1 MMMMMVV
8 MVMMTVTMMIK
19 SVANNGDGHGD
30 AVYDKEVCD

>member
-1 MMMMMVV
+1 MMMMMMMV
-8 MVMMTVTMMIK
+8 MMMIK